1 MLLAGVMLLPA
12 TALGEAVYSSDECVS
27 CHPQARSAHPAT
39 DDDASCFT
47 CHPWEDSAVPGPFPM
62 PHDGDGGSHDGDWV
76 SGTTQCNECH
86 DGAYPFSHG
95 PYGFTSI
102 TIFDSVDCNS
112 CHASGM
118 LNVFQAGASHSVA
131 RMSWGLMDYYSW
143 GAVGQD
149 GAVLGSV
156 GANPTNPG
164 VHANY
169 QTTTAKCGICHSVH
183 RARANGVKLL
193 DATVATCSGCHAAG
207 TGTVTSKLISWESG
221 GPHHSGTLAD
231 CATRSCHA
239 SSPHGAGASQYKIVA
254 AKLLSSNADSVL
266 AAAVASSSVSGITV
280 ADLNADVAST
290 WTEATRSAVRTGY
303 TCNQDGCH
311 VQTLLAVVKKGYAEE
326 REGVY
331 GSGDMYNKTGHMSSA
346 AATSGAG
353 SYVAVT
359 GCVSC
364 HDQTDDGVTSGYT
377 FPHSETA
384 YGTSSNTS
392 GRAYLWMTRASYAGA
407 ADTTG
412 LASSLEK
419 AMDGTCLK
427 CHRDSTGLLGIGLT
441 R

>member
-1 MLLAGVMLLPA
+1 MKKTLIVVVLAVALTLSFAA
-12 TALGEAVYSSDECVS
+12 TA
-27 CHPQARSAHPAT
+27 SATAAKT
-39 DDDASCFT
+39 WNAD
-47 CHPWEDSAVPGPFPM
+47 
-62 PHDGDGGSHDGDWV
+62 
-76 SGTTQCNECH
+76 
-86 DGAYPFSHG
+86 Y
-95 PYGFTSI
+95 
-102 TIFDSVDCNS
+102 
-112 CHASGM
+112 
-118 LNVFQAGASHSVA
+118 
-131 RMSWGLMDYYSW
+131 DYYSW
-143 GAVGQD
+143 GSA
-149 GAVLGSV
+149 AGSV
-156 GANPTNPG
+156 NSTATLLSSIGTNPSNPG

-183 RARANGVKLL
+183 RAKADGVKLL
-193 DATVATCSGCHAAG
+193 NASVATCGGCHAAG
-207 TGTVTSKLISWESG
+207 TGTVTTKLVSWQSG
-221 GPHHSGTLAD
+221 GPHGSGTL
-231 CATRSCHA
+231 TSCLNRTCHV
-239 SSPHGAGASQYKIVA
+239 SSPHGANGSDYKIVA
-254 AKLLSSNADSVL
+254 AKLLSSRADTGLATAASVS
-266 AAAVASSSVSGITV
+266 ASSGITTD
-280 ADLNADVAST
+280 DLNADVAST

-384 YGTSSNTS
+384 YGTSDNTS